1 MDAIEVVQS
10 FMNGDGV
17 VLVSKSKLVK
27 LCLVIN
33 SEGFA
38 EAKTISS
45 SSDPAF
51 VRWGEV
57 SEFGLN
63 VVRGRFTDLNTT
75 VGYDFKP
82 GIKRKGLA
90 LARGLQKILRF
101 TGQET
106 RYPCSL
112 GGKYEIDKEQ
122 LVELLRACQEIA
134 LGNES

>member
-1 MDAIEVVQS
+1 MDAVEVVQS
-10 FMNGDGV
+10 FMNGEEV
-17 VLVSKSKLVK
+17 VLISKSKLVK

-38 EAKTISS
+38 EAKTTSS

-51 VRWGEV
+51 VRWDEV

-63 VVRGRFTDLNTT
+63 VVRGRVADLSTM

-90 LARGLQKILRF
+90 FSRGVQKFMRF

-106 RYPCSL
+106 RYPCAL

-122 LVELLRACQEIA
+122 LVAVLRTCQEFA